1 MCHRGGIHG
10 GYGKVVIRLQPS
22 FDPLWSAPDPRLD
35 ELVFGVVDVE
45 TTGIVAGRDAVV
57 EVAAS
62 LYRGSRRL
70 ASFESLVD
78 PGRPIPAAASGI
90 HHITSRDTDGAPDR
104 ADAVRALAAFLRP
117 AQALVAHNAAFDR
130 AFLPELTGRPW
141 LCTLQLARRLW
152 PEADNHKNQTLRYH
166 LAIDPSVLAG
176 TTAHRALADTRV
188 TGEIFVRAVAAFGAR
203 GAQPTLGT
211 LIAFAAGE
219 LDPTS
224 GAAST

>member
-1 MCHRGGIHG
+1 MLLAFSAATLIG
-10 GYGKVVIRLQPS
+10 VIRLQPS
-22 FDPLWSAPDPRLD
+22 FDPLWSAAEPPLSDL
-35 ELVFGVVDVE
+35 LFGVVDVE
-45 TTGIVAGRDAVV
+45 TTGIVPARDAVV
-57 EVAAS
+57 EIAAS
-62 LYRGSRRL
+62 LYRGSRRI

-90 HHITSRDTDGAPDR
+90 HHITNHDTDGAPDR

-130 AFLPELTGRPW
+130 AFLPELIGRPW

-166 LAIDPSVLAG
+166 LGLDPGLLAG

-188 TGEIFVRAVAAFGAR
+188 TGEIFVRALESFRAR
-203 GAQPTLGT
+203 SAQPTLDA
-211 LIAFAAGE
+211 LIAFASRTDAA
-219 LDPTS
+219 PATV
-224 GAAST
+224 AAST